1 MALSPVTIQ
10 ITPESRPTTPPWMG
24 EAYRMRTSFSS
35 PVVRSRS
42 CYLAMGGEL
51 CIRSFEV
58 DDQEPERQHI
68 LEGLGEHFGYI
79 DETLNP
85 DLDDVLHN
93 YLRVGYVFVV
103 ACIGRELVGT
113 GALLS
118 HGEGISE
125 LVRIST
131 RKDYRRRGIGQT
143 VVTHLV
149 NVARQRGDRRIIV
162 KTNASWHDAIN
173 LYKRLDFVEYGRT
186 TIGVDLEL
194 LLAAP

>member
-1 MALSPVTIQ
+1 M
-10 ITPESRPTTPPWMG
+10 E
-24 EAYRMRTSFSS
+24 
-35 PVVRSRS
+35 
-42 CYLAMGGEL
+42 GEL

-58 DDQEPERQHI
+58 GDQEQARWLI

-85 DLDDVLHN
+85 DLDDILHN
-93 YLRVGYVFVV
+93 YIIPGHVFVV
-103 ACIGRELVGT
+103 VCMGREIVGT
-113 GALLS
+113 GALISL
-118 HGEGISE
+118 GEGLSE
-125 LVRIST
+125 MVRIST
-131 RKDYRRRGIGQT
+131 RKEYRRRGIGQAIIT
-143 VVTHLV
+143 YLL

-186 TIGVDLEL
+186 AIGVGLEL